1 MNLGY
6 EFALVD
12 DDPACRR
19 MLKSIIEEEG
29 LGHIVLEK
37 EDGYGAAAMIE
48 QSVTDIAIIDLLL
61 PEEDGI
67 SIVEGLK
74 NSNFPGQIVMLSQV
88 ETKDV
93 VAKAYATGVDFYIQK
108 PINRIEVISVLNRVI
123 EGITLRRSLGKF
135 RDLMAEIDQSGEGT
149 INASQAK
156 EIIKSRTQNVL
167 SNLGVIGEAG
177 SHDLIQVMVLLA
189 SVPDSESYL
198 GDFRHLKN
206 LYELIGQRYIIGKY
220 SDSADPRAIEQRIRR
235 AVKKGFENI
244 AALGLENYYDPK
256 FERYASKFFDFNEIR
271 IKMNEM
277 KQSRTSH
284 KARINIRQF
293 IIALYNEVNSS

>member
-1 MNLGY
+1 
-6 EFALVD
+6 
-12 DDPACRR
+12 
-19 MLKSIIEEEG
+19 
-29 LGHIVLEK
+29 
-37 EDGYGAAAMIE
+37 
-48 QSVTDIAIIDLLL
+48 
-61 PEEDGI
+61 
-67 SIVEGLK
+67 
-74 NSNFPGQIVMLSQV
+74 
-88 ETKDV
+88 
-93 VAKAYATGVDFYIQK
+93 
-108 PINRIEVISVLNRVI
+108 
-123 EGITLRRSLGKF
+123 
-135 RDLMAEIDQSGEGT
+135 
-149 INASQAK
+149 
-156 EIIKSRTQNVL
+156 
-167 SNLGVIGEAG
+167 
-177 SHDLIQVMVLLA
+177 
-189 SVPDSESYL
+189 
-198 GDFRHLKN
+198 LKN

>member
-135 RDLMAEIDQSGEGT
+135 RDLMAEIDQSGKGT

-177 SHDLIQVMVLLA
+177 SHDLIQVMVFLA